1 MDPGLTASSLAWL
14 VLALLAAGLLTG
26 FMSGLLGIGGGG
38 ILVPVL
44 YETFSAIGI
53 DPAIRMH
60 LALGTS
66 LLAISFTT
74 YKSARSHNARGAVD
88 TEVLKRLGPWV
99 VLGVVGGIV
108 VAKYSSTNGLK
119 WAWVIFGSLMAAKMA
134 FGRDDW
140 RLGSELP
147 RSKFVEVFA
156 SVVGMISVL
165 LSIGGGAFMT
175 TMLHAYGRPL
185 LNSVATS
192 AGFGP
197 MVAIPGALGFIWA
210 GWGADGLPPL
220 SLGYVSLVGAAA
232 IVPAGLLSTSWGV
245 RLAHGIPR
253 RSLEL
258 AFAAF
263 LALVVLRFL
272 ASLAG
277 ITR

>member
-1 MDPGLTASSLAWL
+1 MDPGLTVSSLALL
-14 VLALLAAGLLTG
+14 VIALLAAGLLTG

-74 YKSARSHNARGAVD
+74 FKSARSHNARGAVD

-99 VLGVVGGIV
+99 VLGVVAGIV
-108 VAKYSSTNGLK
+108 VAKYSSTSGLK

-147 RSKFVEVFA
+147 RSRFVEAFA
-156 SVVGMISVL
+156 SLVGMISVL

>member
-1 MDPGLTASSLAWL
+1 MDPGLTVSSLALL
-14 VLALLAAGLLTG
+14 VIALLAAGLLTG

-74 YKSARSHNARGAVD
+74 FKSASSHNARGAVD

-99 VLGVVGGIV
+99 VLGVVAGIV
-108 VAKYSSTNGLK
+108 VAKYSSTSGLK

-147 RSKFVEVFA
+147 RSSFVEAFA

>member
-1 MDPGLTASSLAWL
+1 MDPGLTVSSLVLL
-14 VLALLAAGLLTG
+14 VIALLAAGLLTG

-74 YKSARSHNARGAVD
+74 FKSARSHNARGAVD

-99 VLGVVGGIV
+99 VLGVVAGIA
-108 VAKYSSTNGLK
+108 VAKYSSTSGLK

-147 RSKFVEVFA
+147 RSRFVEAFA